1 MNEFSLMKW
10 NIWLRFEIE
19 NEPDKRKYGVGGWRF
34 EQLQGEREELDD
46 SKDGDECDENGQP
59 LNILIIYDN
68 DSDNILT
75 MLLNI

>member
-1 MNEFSLMKW
+1 MKW
-10 NIWLRFEIE
+10 NIWLKFVIE

-34 EQLQGEREELDD
+34 EQFQGEREELDD
-46 SKDGDECDENGQP
+46 SEDGDECDENGQP